1 LSYNLQVR
9 ILGIET
15 SCDETAAAV
24 VEDGGR
30 VLSNVVNSQ
39 IDIHAAFGGVVP
51 EVAARSHIEV
61 ILPVIEQA
69 LQQASS
75 LSRPPL
81 SSPYLS
87 LSSPRSPL
95 SFPRR
100 RESSHSP
107 WDFID
112 AIAVANTPG
121 LVGSLLIGTLTA
133 KTLAKLKNKPLY
145 AVDHVVAH
153 VYANSLGLP
162 ASAIKF
168 PILALAVSGGH
179 TQLMIFRSHTDYEI
193 VGQTRD
199 DAVGEA
205 FDKVAKVRGL
215 PYPGGPSIAAAA
227 ENGDPNR
234 YKLPKPVLK
243 PLPTPSLRAQRSNPA
258 NNTGLRRLKPRNDS
272 TPLDFSFSGLKTALL
287 RAVQAEVGKDYTFP
301 SNALTGLLNARQR
314 ADFAASFQQ
323 TAVDILI
330 DKLKL
335 AYEKYQPKSVCL
347 AGGVSA
353 NTLLRQQ
360 AVAAFP
366 DIFLPPAGFSTDNA
380 AMVASRGYFQSL
392 NEKPID
398 PDQIDVKPT

>member
-1 LSYNLQVR
+1 MR

-24 VEDGGR
+24 VEDGVR
-30 VLSNVVNSQ
+30 VISNIVNSQ

-75 LSRPPL
+75 
-81 SSPYLS
+81 SSH
-87 LSSPRSPL
+87 SSL
-95 SFPRR
+95 SFPQPILSLPGLSRQSR
-100 RESSHSP
+100 QID
-107 WDFID
+107 WDSID

-153 VYANSLGLP
+153 VYANFLGLSD
-162 ASAIKF
+162 SAIKF

-179 TQLMIFRSHTDYEI
+179 TQLMIFHSHTDYEI

-205 FDKVAKVRGL
+205 FDKVAKVLGL
-215 PYPGGPSIAAAA
+215 PYPGGPSIAVAA

-243 PLPTPSLRAQRSNPA
+243 PLPAPSLRAQRSNPV

-301 SNALTGLLNARQR
+301 SGELSGLLVGSQR

-335 AYEKYQPKSVCL
+335 AYDRYQPQSVCL

-353 NTLLRQQ
+353 STLLRQQ
-360 AVAAFP
+360 AQATFP
-366 DIFLPPAGFSTDNA
+366 NILLPPPGFSTDNA
-380 AMVASRGYFQSL
+380 VMIASRGYFQSL

-398 PDQIDVKPT
+398 PNQIDVKPTS